1 MNMPDHKPLATA
13 TLRLARRVALPLAF
27 PLLSLLAA
35 PAAFA
40 LAEGGKV
47 ELQAVQGRWAD
58 IHYGLPEKH
67 REAAKMRYRHFLHS
81 LESATTGSSRA
92 ALMAGARP
100 KIRPTDAAQ
109 PSDSII
115 TGSES

>member
-1 MNMPDHKPLATA
+1 MNMPDHKPFATA

-40 LAEGGKV
+40 LADTGKA

-58 IHYGLPEKH
+58 IHYGLPEKQ
-67 REAAKMRYRHFLHS
+67 REAAFAELA
-81 LESATTGSSRA
+81 ERA
-92 ALMAGARP
+92 ARAVAASRRRP
-100 KIRPTDAAQ
+100 SCASGTA
-109 PSDSII
+109 SS
-115 TGSES
+115 